1 MALMSEAEALSL
13 RTSSVIDDLAMQ
25 EVRATGVGYAVA
37 VERVLAR
44 EAHLRAGLAG
54 DVATFTELSARA
66 RATRMALPAGGTH
79 ERRFRRAG
87 PPRALSSRRI
97 ADRSELLPGEVAC
110 MRLAPD
116 GCGGGLFAER
126 IG

>member
-1 MALMSEAEALSL
+1 MANMMSEGEALSL
-13 RTSSVIDDLAMQ
+13 RSAGVVDELAMQ

-37 VERVLAR
+37 VERVLRR

-66 RATRMALPAGGTH
+66 RSTRMALPTGGT
-79 ERRFRRAG
+79 ERRFKRAA
-87 PPRALSSRRI
+87 PRTLSSRRI